1 MSSSNNLSIPKE
13 DMRIILE
20 DYYKY
25 QALVFYSDLSEQLEE
40 AIPYYLSQTENAITS
55 CTYTSIN
62 QLIDDTIE
70 YFKKQE
76 KL

>member
-1 MSSSNNLSIPKE
+1 MSNNNLSIPEE

-25 QALVFYSDLSEQLEE
+25 QALIFYSDLFEQLEK

-55 CTYTSIN
+55 CTYTSMN

-70 YFKKQE
+70 YFKEQG